1 MSFLRQFFIESKWQ
15 SYWRK
20 GNGNDPWFSYLAS
33 VANCMLVEIFTNT
46 QVGSDLI
53 TDDWLNT
60 MFPFTIYVRNLL
72 LIKFS
77 IFNLFLNGFH
87 SKGAIVFRDLILVL

>member
-1 MSFLRQFFIESKWQ
+1 
-15 SYWRK
+15 
-20 GNGNDPWFSYLAS
+20 
-33 VANCMLVEIFTNT
+33 MLVEIFTNI

-60 MFPFTIYVRNLL
+60 MFPFTVYKRNLL

-87 SKGAIVFRDLILVL
+87 SKEAVIFRDLILGYELLKTEGKLTGLLARYICKNIEPCL